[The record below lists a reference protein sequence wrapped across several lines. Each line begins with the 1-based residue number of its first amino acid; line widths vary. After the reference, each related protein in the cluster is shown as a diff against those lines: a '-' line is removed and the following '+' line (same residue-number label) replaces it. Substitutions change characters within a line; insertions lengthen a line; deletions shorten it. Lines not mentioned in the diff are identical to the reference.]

1 LFNCAAK
8 GLTTSNCI
16 KHITLNPYVT
26 LSPNSYNQMVDHV
39 WVYTFMYASIFR
51 TQSANRNIIWK
62 IAGNPRATGSTGTL
76 TVTQYFTYSTDNNV
90 YIRSIVS
97 LE

>member
-1 LFNCAAK
+1 
-8 GLTTSNCI
+8 
-16 KHITLNPYVT
+16 
-26 LSPNSYNQMVDHV
+26 MVDHV

-51 TQSANRNIIWK
+51 TSNVNRNIIWK

-90 YIRSIVS
+90 YIRSMVS